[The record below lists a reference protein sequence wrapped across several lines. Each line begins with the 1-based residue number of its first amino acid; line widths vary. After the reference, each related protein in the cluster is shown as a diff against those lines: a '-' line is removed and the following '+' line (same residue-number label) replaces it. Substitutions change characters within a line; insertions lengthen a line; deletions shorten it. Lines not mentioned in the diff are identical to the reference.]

1 MRGRSVVVTLNRC
14 LISAGHVHGIGAA
27 GAADGAGGRI
37 IRRDAGR
44 MRRQE
49 DAAAAAR
56 FETLSTRY
64 TWTARRGKETDNGA

>member
-1 MRGRSVVVTLNRC
+1 MRGRSVVVTLNRR

-49 DAAAAAR
+49 DAAAAR